1 MSFKAL
7 TAESIGTF
15 AYVAVLCGTLLLGPA
30 PVSGGLPAALAAGL
44 TFTAMCFALG
54 GVSGCH
60 FNPAITLGLVAAG
73 RFETRLAVPY
83 VIAQTIGAS
92 IAAAGFWLILL
103 TAPDGAASQ
112 LSAAANRF
120 DAGGTFPF
128 AAVMAAEALAAAMLL
143 MLFVGATTS
152 GVPAGFAPI
161 GIGFLITALHLVLWP
176 ISHAALNPA
185 RATAFALFSDL
196 QALLQLWVF
205 WVAPILGAVA
215 GGLFARWINE
225 E

>member
-1 MSFKAL
+1 MTLKPL
-7 TAESIGTF
+7 VAEAIGTF
-15 AYVAVLCGTLLLGPA
+15 AYVAVLCGTLLIGSATPTAGLA
-30 PVSGGLPAALAAGL
+30 PALAAGL
-44 TFTAMCFALG
+44 TFTAMCYALG

-60 FNPAITLGLVAAG
+60 FNPAMTLGLVAAG

-83 VIAQTIGAS
+83 VIAQVIGAG
-92 IAAAGFWLILL
+92 IAAFGLWLVVSN
-103 TAPDGAASQ
+103 APGGSATS
-112 LSAAANRF
+112 LSEIANRF
-120 DAGGTFPF
+120 DVKGTFPF
-128 AAVMAAEALAAAMLL
+128 AAVMAAETLAAAMLL
-143 MLFVGATTS
+143 LLFVGATTS

-161 GIGFLITALHLVLWP
+161 GLGFLIVVLHSALWP

-185 RATAFALFSDL
+185 RATAVALFADT

-205 WVAPILGAVA
+205 WVAPIIGAVI

>member
-1 MSFKAL
+1 MSSKAL
-7 TAESIGTF
+7 IAEAIGTF
-15 AYVAVLCGTLLLGPA
+15 AYVAVLCGTLLIGSA
-30 PVSGGLPAALAAGL
+30 AAAGGLAPALAAGL

-60 FNPAITLGLVAAG
+60 FNPAVTLGLVAAG

-83 VIAQTIGAS
+83 VIAQVIGAS
-92 IAAAGFWLILL
+92 IAAAGFWLIISN
-103 TAPDGAASQ
+103 APSGSAASI
-112 LSAAANRF
+112 ADAANRF
-120 DAGGTFPF
+120 DAPGTFPF
-128 AAVMAAEALAAAMLL
+128 AIVMVAETVAAALL
-143 MLFVGATTS
+143 LLLFVGATSS

-161 GIGFLITALHLVLWP
+161 GLGFLIAVLHLVLWP

-185 RATAFALFSDL
+185 RATAVAMFADT
-196 QALLQLWVF
+196 QALAQLWVF
-205 WVAPILGAVA
+205 WVAPIVGAVA

>member
-7 TAESIGTF
+7 VAEATGTF
-15 AYVAVLCGTLLLGPA
+15 AYVAVLCGTLLLGAAA
-30 PVSGGLPAALAAGL
+30 PSGGLTPALAAGL
-44 TFTAMCFALG
+44 TFTAMCYALG

-60 FNPAITLGLVAAG
+60 FNPVITLGLVAAG

-83 VIAQTIGAS
+83 VVAQVIGAS
-92 IAAAGFWLILL
+92 IAAAGFWLIVATGPDGV
-103 TAPDGAASQ
+103 TAP

-120 DAGGTFPF
+120 DVQGTFPF
-128 AAVMAAEALAAAMLL
+128 AAVLTAEMLAAALMLI
-143 MLFVGATTS
+143 LFVGATSS
-152 GVPAGFAPI
+152 GVPPGFAPI
-161 GIGFLITALHLVLWP
+161 GFGFLISALHLVLWP

-185 RATAFALFSDL
+185 RATAIALFSDL
-196 QALLQLWVF
+196 QALSQLWVF
-205 WVAPILGAVA
+205 WVGPILGAVA

>member
-7 TAESIGTF
+7 VAEAIGTF
-15 AYVAVLCGTLLLGPA
+15 AYVTVLCGTLLIGA
-30 PVSGGLPAALAAGL
+30 TSATGGLTPALAAGL

-54 GVSGCH
+54 GVSSCH
-60 FNPAITLGLVAAG
+60 FNPAVTLGLVAAG

-83 VIAQTIGAS
+83 VLAQVLGAC
-92 IAAAGFWLILL
+92 IAAAGYWLIISASPDGS
-103 TAPDGAASQ
+103 TAPLA
-112 LSAAANRF
+112 AAANRF
-120 DAGGTFPF
+120 DAPGTFPF
-128 AAVMAAEALAAAMLL
+128 AVVMAAESVAAALL
-143 MLFVGATTS
+143 LLLFVGATSS

-161 GIGFLITALHLVLWP
+161 GLGFLIAALHLVLWP

-185 RATAFALFSDL
+185 RATAFAIFGDV

-205 WVAPILGAVA
+205 WVAPIIGAVA
-215 GGLFARWINE
+215 GGLFARWIHE